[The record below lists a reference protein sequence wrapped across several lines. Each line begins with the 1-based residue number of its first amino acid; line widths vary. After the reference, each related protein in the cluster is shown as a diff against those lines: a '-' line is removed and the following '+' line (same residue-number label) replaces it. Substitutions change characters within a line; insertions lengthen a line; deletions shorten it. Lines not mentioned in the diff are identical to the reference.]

1 MTSLMSEYKKVLIAV
16 DINEPSEKLN
26 GHVKNYLQAGVD
38 VHICHAVI
46 PLEVMYSFVPI
57 GGYSVAVSGFQDEI
71 MDHAQT
77 SLEELASG
85 LGLAADNAH
94 LLVGKAATEI
104 KVFAK
109 ENDFDLIVV
118 GTHGKNAVRAA
129 LGSTSNGVLHSAPC
143 DVLALH
149 L

>member
-1 MTSLMSEYKKVLIAV
+1 MASIDYEYKKVLIAV
-16 DINEPSEKLN
+16 DLNETSEKLIQRA
-26 GHVKNYLQAGVD
+26 KNLIAAGGE

-71 MDHAQT
+71 VDHAQQGLQKLAT
-77 SLEELASG
+77 DLSLAS
-85 LGLAADNAH
+85 DKAH
-94 LLVGKAATEI
+94 LLIGKASTEI
-104 KVFAK
+104 KLFAK
-109 ENDFDLIVV
+109 ENNFDLIVV
-118 GTHGKNAVRAA
+118 GTHGKNVVRAA

-143 DVLALH
+143 DVLAVH

>member
-1 MTSLMSEYKKVLIAV
+1 MTALEHEYKKVLVAI
-16 DINEPSEKLN
+16 DLNEPAEKITLRI
-26 GHVKNYLQAGVD
+26 KSLLKAGVD

-46 PLEVMYSFVPI
+46 PLEVMYSFIPI

-71 MDHAQT
+71 VEHAQKG
-77 SLEELASG
+77 LQDLAES
-85 LGLAADNAH
+85 LGLAKDKSH
-94 LLVGKAATEI
+94 LLIGKASTEI

-109 ENDFDLIVV
+109 ENEFDLIVV

-129 LGSTSNGVLHSAPC
+129 LGSTSSGVMHSAPC
-143 DVLALH
+143 DVLAVH